1 MRQHGGRQG
10 DGAGCSKEIL
20 LFSSQDTGSIVL
32 ENFQNHGINDISVIL
47 PMVLQI
53 RKTMVLQ
60 RIELGGKGSLSHFCP
75 FGLSVARVR
84 KHGFAE
90 KVH

>member
-1 MRQHGGRQG
+1 MILEFSKVHARFFRSDGGIPFHVG
-10 DGAGCSKEIL
+10 MTAE
-20 LFSSQDTGSIVL
+20 F
-32 ENFQNHGINDISVIL
+32 VIL